1 MGALGVVAARSF
13 GCGVDWRVGNG
24 QWARTEAG
32 FGLSGFSVCKCG
44 ENVNPNTPF
53 GCRY

>member
-1 MGALGVVAARSF
+1 MGALGRSGGKKF
-13 GCGVDWRVGNG
+13 RLRSRLESG

-44 ENVNPNTPF
+44 ENVNSNTPF

>member
-24 QWARTEAG
+24 HAARLVSA
-32 FGLSGFSVCKCG
+32 FRVSLCVSVEKL
-44 ENVNPNTPF
+44 
-53 GCRY
+53 